1 MVMVEPDD
9 PDLSDRII
17 RKTSN
22 SLQPGTLAAKRAGC
36 GLWLARLSGRG
47 FIGAPHAFMH
57 GANDQTDHC
66 FSDEQRHQYGT
77 YEYAGYRHHSCQFQ
91 HGILPSSSYSK

>member
-66 FSDEQRHQYGT
+66 FSDEQRHQYLT
-77 YEYAGYRHHSCQFQ
+77 YEYAGYCHPFYQFL
-91 HGILPSSSYSK
+91 HVLLTYSS